1 MEGGWRGEGGVGM
14 ERGGGREWER
24 GGEVVGG
31 WRREGG
37 EKRDE
42 EEEAEWRREGGGGRV
57 SE

>member
-1 MEGGWRGEGGVGM
+1 MEGGWRGEGGVGKG
-14 ERGGGREWER
+14 RGGGREWER

-42 EEEAEWRREGGGGRV
+42 EEEAEWRREGGGGRG
-57 SE
+57 S